1 MKQRVSVLL
10 VTLMLVVSL
19 AACAE
24 KETVNKE
31 DTTGIH
37 RK

>member
-10 VTLMLVVSL
+10 VTLMLAASL

-31 DTTGIH
+31 DTTGIT
-37 RK
+37 R

>member
-1 MKQRVSVLL
+1 MTQRVSVLL
-10 VTLMLVVSL
+10 VTLMLAASL